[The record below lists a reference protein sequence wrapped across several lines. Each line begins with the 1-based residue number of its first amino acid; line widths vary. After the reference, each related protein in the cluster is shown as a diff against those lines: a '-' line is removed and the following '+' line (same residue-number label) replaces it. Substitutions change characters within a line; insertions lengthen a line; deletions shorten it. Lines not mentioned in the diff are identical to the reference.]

1 MAPRSISAYPLIF
14 LLPTLLLR
22 LLSWPQEG
30 FPMKRSN
37 IVLGAILG
45 SAVFAAGVMV
55 GQAPPP
61 PVVSVNSTVHP
72 NLAAAQR
79 DILAAYNELALA
91 QKANNNN
98 MGNHADSAASL
109 LDQANAQVL
118 LAAQSVDSTV
128 IK

>member
-1 MAPRSISAYPLIF
+1 MTRN
-14 LLPTLLLR
+14 
-22 LLSWPQEG
+22 
-30 FPMKRSN
+30 K
-37 IVLGAILG
+37 IVLGALLG

-61 PVVSVNSTVHP
+61 PVVTVNNTVHP

-91 QKANNNN
+91 QKANNNQ
-98 MGNHADSAASL
+98 MGGHADNAASL
-109 LDQANAQVL
+109 LNQANAQVL
-118 LAAQSVDSTV
+118 LAAETVDAT